1 MARKTITA
9 QDCATTAPKKKFAC
23 PACKREHWQRIEATR
38 YDMTAQGNFAVSV
51 GKCKYCG
58 LGFIDVRIM
67 TPAEIAAEQKRL
79 AAEAAEREAAARARA
94 EAERAEAE
102 RREREIARIILER
115 KQARQKAK
123 RN

>member
-23 PACKREHWQRIEATR
+23 PACKREHWQQVEATR

-51 GKCKYCG
+51 GRCKHCG

-67 TPAEIAAEQKRL
+67 TPAEIAAERKRL

-102 RREREIARIILER
+102 RQEREIARIMFER
-115 KQARQKAK
+115 KQARKK
-123 RN
+123 MLGK